1 MDGLFE
7 GIIPYAPN
15 LLCRILFIFT
25 SKQEDLHHKF
35 QRADNL
41 PMFQA

>member
-7 GIIPYAPN
+7 GVIPYAPN
-15 LLCRILFIFT
+15 LIRHILFSFT

-41 PMFQA
+41 AMF

>member
-1 MDGLFE
+1 MDGLVE

-15 LLCRILFIFT
+15 LIRHILFIFT

-35 QRADNL
+35 QRAVNL
-41 PMFQA
+41 PMF